1 MDEETLSIV
10 LEEDGYLDNSFY
22 ESRLISLNFDMETGM
37 AMTNT
42 QILKIDDEFTIDF
55 RERCEKQNG
64 EIYGLNYYSD
74 QDITSLMNEESTLI
88 LFYTPLGLEVGF
100 NYPDGWVTVTYPDYE
115 EDLATTF

>member
-1 MDEETLSIV
+1 
-10 LEEDGYLDNSFY
+10 
-22 ESRLISLNFDMETGM
+22 M

>member
-1 MDEETLSIV
+1 MSSSATGAMNITVSTRSNPLSR
-10 LEEDGYLDNSFY
+10 EN
-22 ESRLISLNFDMETGM
+22 
-37 AMTNT
+37 
-42 QILKIDDEFTIDF
+42 DEFTIDF